1 MLRTSLARPALSLTT
16 TLALA
21 ATAAFAQP
29 QQTRSAAEHPV
40 DPARVEQL
48 LRPAVRIAGR
58 EDVAYRIADR
68 MKHYHVPGISIAIVD
83 DGRVVWAKGF
93 GVKEFGTSQP
103 VDTTTLFLAGSIS
116 KPVFASGA
124 LRLVEQGKLS
134 LDEDV
139 NRRLTSWKLP
149 ESSYTASE
157 KVTLRRLLSH
167 TAGLTVWGFPG
178 YATDTAVPT
187 VIQVLDGVPPAN
199 TKPVRN
205 DTTPGA
211 RWLYSGGGFTVAQL
225 LTTDVT
231 GEPFPALMHRLVLT
245 PAGMTHS
252 TYENPPPRERVAL
265 TAAGHERVDTPVPGR
280 FHIYPEMAAAG
291 LWTTAP
297 DLARWAIAISRSY
310 LGQPG
315 GLLSQPMARDM
326 LKPQAKLQP
335 PYGTGTWGL
344 GVALDGEGDLIRFSH
359 GGRDEGFV
367 ANLVMWP
374 HRGRGLVVMM
384 NGVNGAL
391 IAEITRG
398 FAELYGVPAPW
409 ERVEKQV
416 AAADPAALDAAAGRY
431 RAIVEGDTLSWL
443 VRREGGELRMSS
455 PLGIELTVL
464 PQGKDAY
471 FDVESGTDW
480 TFERDPS
487 GAIVRLVRKQGT
499 RRLVAERLPPTGPR

>member
-1 MLRTSLARPALSLTT
+1 MLRTLFARRALSLTA

-21 ATAAFAQP
+21 APAALAQP
-29 QQTRSAAEHPV
+29 QTRGAAERPV
-40 DPARVEQL
+40 DAARVEQL
-48 LRPAVRIAGR
+48 LRPAVRLAGR
-58 EDVAYRIADR
+58 EDIAYHLADR
-68 MKHYHVPGISIAIVD
+68 MKHYHVPGLSIAIVD

-93 GVKEFGTSQP
+93 GVKEFGAPQV
-103 VDTTTLFLAGSIS
+103 VDTATLFLAGSIS

-139 NRRLTSWKLP
+139 NRRLTSWKVP
-149 ESSYTASE
+149 ESRFTESE
-157 KVTLRRLLSH
+157 NVTLRRVLTH

-178 YATDTAVPT
+178 YASGKSVPT
-187 VIQVLDGVPPAN
+187 VIQILDGTPPAN
-199 TKPVRN
+199 TQPVRN

-231 GEPFPALMHRLVLT
+231 GEAFPALMHRLVLA
-245 PAGMTHS
+245 PAGMVHS

-280 FHIYPEMAAAG
+280 FHVYPEMAAAG

-315 GLLSQPMARDM
+315 GLLSPAMAREM
-326 LKPQAKLQP
+326 LKPHIQLQP

-344 GVALDGEGDLIRFSH
+344 GVVVEGEGDLIRFSH

-391 IAEITRG
+391 IAEIARG
-398 FAELYGVPAPW
+398 FAELYGLPAPF
-409 ERVEKQV
+409 ERTEKQV
-416 AAADPAALDAAAGRY
+416 ASADPASLDAAAGRY
-431 RAIVEGDTLSWL
+431 RAVGDGDTLSWV
-443 VRREGGELRMSS
+443 VRREGLELRMLN

-464 PQGKDAY
+464 PRGKDAY
-471 FDVESGTDW
+471 FDLESGTDW
-480 TFERDPS
+480 TFERDRS
-487 GAIVRLVRKQGT
+487 GAVVRMVRQQGT
-499 RRLVAERLPPTGPR
+499 RRLVAERITASAPR